1 MDLKEARQGIDS
13 IDREMVR
20 LFCERMELCRDI
32 AEYKR
37 TMQLPLT
44 DAVREQEKLSEVAA
58 MAGEEMGQYA
68 AELYSRIFEI
78 SKAYQAR
85 ILETR

>member
-1 MDLKEARQGIDS
+1 MQQA
-13 IDREMVR
+13 DRILICGDGDAENHSVY
-20 LFCERMELCRDI
+20 ERMKSWYVST
-32 AEYKR
+32 AGVHVH
-37 TMQLPLT
+37 LT
-44 DAVREQEKLSEVAA
+44 EPVREQEKLSEVAA
-58 MAGEEMGQYA
+58 MAGEEMGQYT

>member
-1 MDLKEARQGIDS
+1 MDLKE
-13 IDREMVR
+13 
-20 LFCERMELCRDI
+20 
-32 AEYKR
+32 
-37 TMQLPLT
+37 
-44 DAVREQEKLSEVAA
+44 VREQEKLSEVAA